1 VRDAGVAPTPAAGT
15 GGADADATTA
25 GTYQAPA
32 APTRTRQ
39 SCALPALVRCLLP
52 SPAMEQGTRVEVRS
66 RFDDRWSRGF
76 EVAEVVDEGDSAR
89 YKLKRRSDGS
99 VLPALFV
106 DDELREEKKRSM
118 WWIA

>member
-1 VRDAGVAPTPAAGT
+1 MRDAGGAPTPAAGT

-32 APTRTRQ
+32 TPTRTT
-39 SCALPALVRCLLP
+39 LPVLVRCLLP

>member
-1 VRDAGVAPTPAAGT
+1 MPKCT
-15 GGADADATTA
+15 
-25 GTYQAPA
+25 
-32 APTRTRQ
+32 
-39 SCALPALVRCLLP
+39 SLPVLVRCLLP
-52 SPAMEQGTRVEVRS
+52 SAEMEQGSRVEVRS

-76 EVAEVVDEGDSAR
+76 EVAEVVEEGDSSR

-99 VLPALFV
+99 VLRALFV

>member
-1 VRDAGVAPTPAAGT
+1 MRDADGAPTPAAGT
-15 GGADADATTA
+15 GRADADATIA
-25 GTYQAPA
+25 GRYQAPA
-32 APTRTRQ
+32 TPKCT
-39 SCALPALVRCLLP
+39 SLPVLVRCLLP
-52 SPAMEQGTRVEVRS
+52 SAAMEQGTRVEVRS

-76 EVAEVVDEGDSAR
+76 EVAEVVEEGDSSR